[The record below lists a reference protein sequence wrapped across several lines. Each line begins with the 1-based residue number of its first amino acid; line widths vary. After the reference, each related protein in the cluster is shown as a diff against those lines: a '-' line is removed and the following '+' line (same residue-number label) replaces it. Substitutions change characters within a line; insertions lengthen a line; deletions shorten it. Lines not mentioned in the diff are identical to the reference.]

1 MPKFKPK
8 KPTPPFSKKKEKKE
22 PAAMSPLMED
32 EDEPLTSSSSSSRGG
47 LRGKRD
53 AKKKA
58 VSEKKESKKSSLSK
72 KKESKKET
80 RSEKKESMKEKR
92 SEKKESARAKKSEK
106 KQNIQDKKD
115 SKMPC
120 CARFAQFMA
129 KTIHII
135 DLCLGLV
142 FVIYGALIMTS
153 FDTPAMEAAI
163 TCLAFGSLLMFTAIM
178 GGIGLK
184 SKACSRVGLVI
195 SAYTAPFI
203 AFFYI
208 VVVIALLA
216 DPDTLFNYL
225 TEHKDVLFL
234 NDGEIATLKSIL
246 PFFYIAL
253 ACLAAIEILR
263 FFGLRKIRDKLNRF
277 DAASERSSS
286 AKSSTSKSSSSRSK
300 SSRSKSSESDLTE
313 PLMGYDEEMGE
324 ESSSDEESD

>member
-1 MPKFKPK
+1 
-8 KPTPPFSKKKEKKE
+8 
-22 PAAMSPLMED
+22 
-32 EDEPLTSSSSSSRGG
+32 
-47 LRGKRD
+47 
-53 AKKKA
+53 
-58 VSEKKESKKSSLSK
+58 
-72 KKESKKET
+72 
-80 RSEKKESMKEKR
+80 MKEKR
-92 SEKKESARAKKSEK
+92 SEKKESARAKKSAK
-106 KQNIQDKKD
+106 KQKIQDKKD

-163 TCLAFGSLLMFTAIM
+163 TCLTFGSLLMFTAIM

-203 AFFYI
+203 ALFYI
-208 VVVIALLA
+208 VVIIALLA

-253 ACLAAIEILR
+253 ACLAAIETLR

-300 SSRSKSSESDLTE
+300 SKSSKSDTDLTE